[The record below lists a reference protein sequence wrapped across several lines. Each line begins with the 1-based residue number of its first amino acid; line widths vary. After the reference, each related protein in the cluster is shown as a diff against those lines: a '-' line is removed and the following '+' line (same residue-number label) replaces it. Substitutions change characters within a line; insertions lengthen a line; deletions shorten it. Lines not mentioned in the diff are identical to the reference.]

1 MSFYKEEGVKHKM
14 LIFVDDLLRSGPQR
28 SHHCQH
34 GVSSRWCRPQCIS
47 QWNNLRCAFYVRCS
61 FEFSSSAVVL
71 RGMAFDSHN
80 FWWMLEATLDCR
92 TNVGHFDRCQ
102 CDASFPLLL
111 LLSWAQHF
119 IDTNIAIYFILLR
132 LKKAFQDA
140 AKRRLEVVAE
150 CEVWYEWIDV
160 PYSRMEM
167 PRESNLTLCRR
178 TSLFLCSNWG
188 ELR

>member
-28 SHHCQH
+28 PHHCQH
-34 GVSSRWCRPQCIS
+34 GVWSCRPQYIS

-61 FEFSSSAVVL
+61 FGFSSSAVSWTSVAL

-80 FWWMLEATLDCR
+80 FWPMLEATLDCR

-119 IDTNIAIYFILLR
+119 IDTNITIYFILLR

-140 AKRRLEVVAE
+140 VNGGWESLPNVKFDTDGVICSIVV
-150 CEVWYEWIDV
+150 
-160 PYSRMEM
+160 
-167 PRESNLTLCRR
+167 
-178 TSLFLCSNWG
+178 
-188 ELR
+188 